1 MARRKKTSP
10 AEDIM
15 DLVAM
20 LPWWAGVTL
29 GVISYMLLHGV
40 ASQAVVRT
48 AQPGQVSAMVAQTL
62 WKTLASIGQYV
73 LPALCLAGAGMS
85 AWRRKERKNL
95 VIDVMQSEASDAL
108 DGMSWREFEM
118 LVGEGFRLQGYQ
130 VGETGGGGAD
140 GGVDLVLRK
149 TGETSGEKFL
159 VQCKQW
165 RALKVGVEVV
175 RELYGVMAAR
185 GATGGFVVTSGRF
198 TEAAVSFASGRNVTL
213 INGEKLR
220 GLLRDAKAAVNRSTS
235 RPAAAPAV
243 TPNAAPSQASNC
255 PVCTKPMVRR
265 TAKRGANAGGEFW
278 GCSGYPACRGTRPIG

>member
-40 ASQAVVRT
+40 ASQAVVPT
-48 AQPGQVSAMVAQTL
+48 AQPGQMSAMVTQTL

-108 DGMSWREFEM
+108 D
-118 LVGEGFRLQGYQ
+118 
-130 VGETGGGGAD
+130 
-140 GGVDLVLRK
+140 
-149 TGETSGEKFL
+149 
-159 VQCKQW
+159 
-165 RALKVGVEVV
+165 
-175 RELYGVMAAR
+175 
-185 GATGGFVVTSGRF
+185 
-198 TEAAVSFASGRNVTL
+198 
-213 INGEKLR
+213 
-220 GLLRDAKAAVNRSTS
+220 
-235 RPAAAPAV
+235 
-243 TPNAAPSQASNC
+243 
-255 PVCTKPMVRR
+255 
-265 TAKRGANAGGEFW
+265 
-278 GCSGYPACRGTRPIG
+278 